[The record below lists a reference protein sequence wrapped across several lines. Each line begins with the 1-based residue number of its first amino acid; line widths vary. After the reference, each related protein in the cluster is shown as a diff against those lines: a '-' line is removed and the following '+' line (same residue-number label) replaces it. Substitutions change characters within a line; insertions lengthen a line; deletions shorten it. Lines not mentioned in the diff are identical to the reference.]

1 MNRLSLIKNPELHDP
16 VIFIGLAGWADAG
29 NVSSL
34 SIYYLREITS
44 ASYLGS
50 IDMSDHIDLT
60 HHRPIVTI
68 ENGMIKEI
76 TMPSFDIYYSILGD
90 RDLITINGYE
100 PINGW
105 STLIKSIF
113 ELAEKMGSTQLLT
126 IGGLIDRVPHTRP
139 VKISFLASSPRMH
152 RRALELGLN
161 PSNYSG
167 PGSIHSFIMNSSA
180 QIGLDALSI
189 WGHVPNYVNMP
200 NPRVI
205 LSVLEKAALAME
217 ISINLER
224 LYFEASVF
232 DGRINSLIEQDA
244 SMREMLEELEREY
257 DERDRRPEYIK

>member
-1 MNRLSLIKNPELHDP
+1 MSRLSIVKNPDLHDP

-29 NVSSL
+29 SVSSL
-34 SIYYLREITS
+34 AIYYLRDMTG
-44 ASYLGS
+44 ASYMGS

-68 ENGMIKEI
+68 ENGLIKEI

-105 STLIKSIF
+105 SWLVKSIF
-113 ELAEKMGSTQLLT
+113 ELAERAGSKQLLT
-126 IGGLIDRVPHTRP
+126 IGGLIDRIPHTRP

-152 RRALELGLN
+152 RKALELGLT

-167 PGSIHSFIMNSSA
+167 PGSIHSFIMNSSS
-180 QIGLDALSI
+180 QLGLDALSI
-189 WGHVPNYVNMP
+189 WGHVPSYVNTP

-205 LSVLEKAALAME
+205 LSVLEKATRAVDVDV
-217 ISINLER
+217 NLER
-224 LYFEASVF
+224 LYFEASLF
-232 DGRINSLIEQDA
+232 DGKINSLIEQDA
-244 SMREMLEELEREY
+244 SMREMVEELEREY
-257 DERDRRPEYIK
+257 DESDRRPEYIK